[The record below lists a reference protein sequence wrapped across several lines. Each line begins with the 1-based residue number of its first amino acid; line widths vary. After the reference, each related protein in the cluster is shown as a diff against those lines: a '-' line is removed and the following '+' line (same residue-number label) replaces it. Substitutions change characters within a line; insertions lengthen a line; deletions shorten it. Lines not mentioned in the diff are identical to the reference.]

1 MTMTYR
7 SMADLLAENAELK
20 AVQQELTALKLAFA
34 ALRVDPVT
42 LAPQGS
48 DLWAQFET
56 LRPIAEAHDLGVAFG
71 AAMLC
76 RNQTMMDNLYRH
88 AMAKDSDAS
97 RALADAADWMG
108 TWLGGSVAASDS
120 YCIAAQRISEAAKQV
135 KP

>member
-1 MTMTYR
+1 MYR

-56 LRPIAEAHDLGVAFG
+56 LRPIAEACGFG
-71 AAMLC
+71 AAFDQGLAH
-76 RNQTMMDNLYRH
+76 RDKWSIDDLYDY
-88 AMAKDSDAS
+88 AMAIDSDAS
-97 RALADAADWMG
+97 RALADAAEWMG
-108 TWLGGSVAASDS
+108 TWLGESFQASVTQRRAAH
-120 YCIAAQRISEAAKQV
+120 YIAEAAKQV

>member
-1 MTMTYR
+1 MTYK

-56 LRPIAEAHDLGVAFG
+56 LRPLAEACGFGVAFDQG
-71 AAMLC
+71 LAHRDQSSM
-76 RNQTMMDNLYRH
+76 NDLYH
-88 AMAKDSDAS
+88 YAMAIDSDAA
-97 RALADAADWMG
+97 RALADAAEWMG
-108 TWLGGSVAASDS
+108 DWLDESRAAAVKHRRAAH
-120 YCIAAQRISEAAKQV
+120 YIAEAAKQV

>member
-1 MTMTYR
+1 MYR

-56 LRPIAEAHDLGVAFG
+56 LRPLAEACGFSPAFDQG
-71 AAMLC
+71 LA
-76 RNQTMMDNLYRH
+76 RRDKWSMDNLYH
-88 AMAKDSDAS
+88 YAMAIDSDAA
-97 RALADAADWMG
+97 RALADAAEWMG
-108 TWLGGSVAASDS
+108 DWLGESLSASVSQRRAAH
-120 YCIAAQRISEAAKQV
+120 YIAEAAKQV

>member
-1 MTMTYR
+1 MYR

-48 DLWAQFET
+48 DLWTEFEK
-56 LRPIAEAHDLGVAFG
+56 LRPIAEGCNLGEVFDR
-71 AAMLC
+71 AMAQ
-76 RNQTMMDNLYRH
+76 RDQASMDSLYRC
-88 AMAKDSDAS
+88 AMAEDSDAA
-97 RALADAADWMG
+97 RDLATAADWMS
-108 TWLGGSVAASDS
+108 TWLDDLFNAYTSHRRAAH
-120 YCIAAQRISEAAKQV
+120 YIAEAAKQV

>member
-1 MTMTYR
+1 MYR

-48 DLWAQFET
+48 DLWTEFEK
-56 LRPIAEAHDLGVAFG
+56 LRPIAEACNLDAAFDR
-71 AAMLC
+71 ALAQ
-76 RNQTMMDNLYRH
+76 RDQSSIDSLYRC
-88 AMAKDSDAS
+88 AMAEDSDAA
-97 RALADAADWMG
+97 RALADVADWMG
-108 TWLGGSVAASDS
+108 DWLSQSRSAAALHRRAAH
-120 YCIAAQRISEAAKQV
+120 YIAEAAKQV

>member
-1 MTMTYR
+1 MTYK

-56 LRPIAEAHDLGVAFG
+56 LRPIAEDYELGLAFAHAIVRRD
-71 AAMLC
+71 
-76 RNQTMMDNLYRH
+76 QSSTDDLYRY
-88 AMAKDSDAS
+88 AMDKDSDAS
-97 RALADAADWMG
+97 LALADAAEWMG
-108 TWLGGSVAASDS
+108 TWLGESLQASVSQRRAAH
-120 YCIAAQRISEAAKQV
+120 YIAEAAKQV

>member
-1 MTMTYR
+1 MTYR

-48 DLWAQFET
+48 DLWAQFQK
-56 LRPIAEAHDLGVAFG
+56 LRPLAEACNLGVAFDQG
-71 AAMLC
+71 LAH
-76 RNQTMMDNLYRH
+76 RDKWSIDDLYRY
-88 AMAKDSDAS
+88 AMAIDSDAA
-97 RALADAADWMG
+97 RDLACAAEWMG
-108 TWLGGSVAASDS
+108 NWLSESHSASNS
-120 YCIAAQRISEAAKQV
+120 YCRAAHYIAEAAKQV

>member
-1 MTMTYR
+1 MTYR

-56 LRPIAEAHDLGVAFG
+56 LRPIAEQHRITSLFDG
-71 AAMLC
+71 AMGH
-76 RNQTMMDNLYRH
+76 REVWSMNVLYSH
-88 AMAKDSDAS
+88 AMAEDSDAA
-97 RALADAADWMG
+97 RALADAAEWMG
-108 TWLGGSVAASDS
+108 TWLGESLQASVSQRRAAH
-120 YCIAAQRISEAAKQV
+120 YIAEAAKQV

>member
-1 MTMTYR
+1 MYR

-48 DLWAQFET
+48 DLWAQFEK
-56 LRPIAEAHDLGVAFG
+56 LRPLAEGCNLGIPFA

-76 RNQTMMDNLYRH
+76 RNQPMMDNLYRF
-88 AMAKDSDAS
+88 AMAEDSDAS
-97 RALADAADWMG
+97 RALADAAEWMG
-108 TWLGGSVAASDS
+108 TWLGESLSAAVTHLRAAH
-120 YCIAAQRISEAAKQV
+120 YIAEAAKQV

>member
-1 MTMTYR
+1 MYR

-76 RNQTMMDNLYRH
+76 RNQSMMDNLYRF
-88 AMAKDSDAS
+88 AMARDSDAAH
-97 RALADAADWMG
+97 ALADAAEWMG
-108 TWLGGSVAASDS
+108 TWLGESHSAAVSQRRAAH
-120 YCIAAQRISEAAKQV
+120 YIAEAAKQV

>member
-1 MTMTYR
+1 MTYR

-42 LAPQGS
+42 LAPQCS
-48 DLWAQFET
+48 DLWAQFEA
-56 LRPIAEAHDLGVAFG
+56 LRPIAEACNLGVAFG

-76 RNQTMMDNLYRH
+76 RNQPTMDNLYRF
-88 AMAKDSDAS
+88 AMAEDSDAA
-97 RALADAADWMG
+97 RALADAAEWMG
-108 TWLGGSVAASDS
+108 DWLGELFSASNSHQRAAH
-120 YCIAAQRISEAAKQV
+120 YIAEAAKQV

>member
-1 MTMTYR
+1 MYR

-42 LAPQGS
+42 LAPQGY

-56 LRPIAEAHDLGVAFG
+56 LRPIAEQHSFDCVFYR
-71 AAMLC
+71 AMAQ
-76 RNQTMMDNLYRH
+76 RDQSSMDSLYRC
-88 AMAKDSDAS
+88 AMAEDSDAA
-97 RALADAADWMG
+97 RALADAAEWMG
-108 TWLGGSVAASDS
+108 TWLGESHSASISQRRAAH
-120 YCIAAQRISEAAKQV
+120 YIAEAAKQV

>member
-1 MTMTYR
+1 MYR

-76 RNQTMMDNLYRH
+76 RNQSMMDNLYRF
-88 AMAKDSDAS
+88 AMAEDSDAS

-108 TWLGGSVAASDS
+108 TWLGESGSAAVAHSRVAH
-120 YCIAAQRISEAAKQV
+120 YIAEAAKQV